1 MKYYLISASDKVPSP
16 VVEAVSLNPLMDT
29 PLNQPITVR
38 ACGGSLKAQ
47 VPARELVPTQEAILE
62 CIPLLSQEPR
72 TRFAQ
77 IYKLAT
83 LAAKAAVDP
92 RLSHTPKEQRNA
104 CDCGFGWVEFR
115 PATHPFIRWCRQ
127 HNHGDKHWKSGWQ
140 FWSPGQ
146 HPGQSIDVHYA
157 GAKAFADVLKAAY
170 PDVANGIYAN
180 QRLD

>member
-1 MKYYLISASDKVPSP
+1 MKYYLTTDSSTVD
-16 VVEAVSLNPLMDT
+16 AVSLNPLMDT
-29 PLNQPITVR
+29 PINQPITIQVEGMIETQVR
-38 ACGGSLKAQ
+38 AY
-47 VPARELVPTQEAILE
+47 ELVPTLDTILSVVRPG
-62 CIPLLSQEPR
+62 IVDDY
-72 TRFAQ
+72 AKV
-77 IYKLAT
+77 YKLAT
-83 LAAKAAVDP
+83 LAARAAVDP

-146 HPGQSIDVHYA
+146 HPGQSVDVHYA